1 MEDILQ
7 QIVND
12 EYIIK
17 DIHTFLDYKFPI
29 KPATTHICKQ
39 LSYERI
45 IDYIKSEREIK
56 YLARILIYYAKNRG
70 TDKFVW
76 DGNVVVEVI
85 CENGLSDVALK
96 LSDDEQSI
104 VNAFCEA
111 NGKTYEDIV
120 SDLMRKLY
128 LLVTYY
134 NDDYIKKKL
143 KDERDRLIKINNA
156 KDLYGKNIKR

>member
-1 MEDILQ
+1 MEDVLQ
-7 QIVND
+7 QIAND
-12 EYIIK
+12 EYIIN

-29 KPATTHICKQ
+29 PAATSYICKQ

-45 IDYIKSEREIK
+45 IDYIKSEWELK
-56 YLARILIYYAKNRG
+56 YLTRILIYYAKNRG

-76 DGNVVVEVI
+76 DDIMV
-85 CENGLSDVALK
+85 DVADEDGLIDTILK

-104 VNAFCEA
+104 VDAFCEA

-120 SDLMRKLY
+120 SDLMRKLF

-134 NDDYIKKKL
+134 NDDYIKKKI
-143 KDERDRLIKINNA
+143 KDERDRIIKINKA
-156 KDLYGKNIKR
+156 KDLYRKNIK

>member
-1 MEDILQ
+1 M
-7 QIVND
+7 
-12 EYIIK
+12 
-17 DIHTFLDYKFPI
+17 
-29 KPATTHICKQ
+29 
-39 LSYERI
+39 
-45 IDYIKSEREIK
+45 
-56 YLARILIYYAKNRG
+56 
-70 TDKFVW
+70 
-76 DGNVVVEVI
+76 
-85 CENGLSDVALK
+85 K

-143 KDERDRLIKINNA
+143 KDERDRLIKINKA
-156 KDLYGKNIKR
+156 KDLYGKSIKRWWLIFYFNRFL